1 MLHVA
6 YSGYLSPS
14 AHLMLDGVGKMREH
28 LDCLKIAFSRRLR
41 YD

>member
-14 AHLMLDGVGKMREH
+14 AHLNLDGVGQMREH
-28 LDCLKIAFSRRLR
+28 LGYAFFF
-41 YD
+41 